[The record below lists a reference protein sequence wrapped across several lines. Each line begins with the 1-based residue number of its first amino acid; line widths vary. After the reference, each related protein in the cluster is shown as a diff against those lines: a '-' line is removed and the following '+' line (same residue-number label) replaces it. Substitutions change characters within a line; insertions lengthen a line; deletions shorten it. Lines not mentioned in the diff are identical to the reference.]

1 METSANR
8 RQCTL
13 SPRQRHSINKR
24 QGGLCRHCWGSSV
37 GLSIYTNLCPAA
49 AQQVL
54 LHGLAVVQLA
64 TTAARQ
70 QTSTPNAS
78 KTQQLSTTQAPVSQ
92 ARASASPF
100 TSQSQSELFWCYN
113 FDPVFATGDHNI
125 LLPQSIPGLDVS
137 KTAAGKSIL
146 GKADPGPGRASSF
159 QLILMPVSGCS
170 PAGGTICLGSWSPCR
185 YS

>member
-1 METSANR
+1 M
-8 RQCTL
+8 
-13 SPRQRHSINKR
+13 
-24 QGGLCRHCWGSSV
+24 

-49 AQQVL
+49 AQQAQ

-70 QTSTPNAS
+70 QTSASNAS

-92 ARASASPF
+92 ATGSASPF
-100 TSQSQSELFWCYN
+100 TSQSQNELFQCYN
-113 FDPVFATGDHNI
+113 FDPVFATGEYDI
-125 LLPQSIPGLDVS
+125 LLPLPIPGLGVS
-137 KTAAGKSIL
+137 KTAAGKPIL
-146 GKADPGPGRASSF
+146 GKADPGPECAFSF

-170 PAGGTICLGSWSPCR
+170 PAGGTICSGSWSPCR